1 MQAMKY
7 TIKHLFVAAAA
18 LAAFSACDLNLLP
31 TDSIVYEPGG
41 QVIATRED
49 LVQFEARIMS
59 DYRAIH
65 GGMYNILE
73 DVMTD
78 GFNASSGFG
87 NNYGGIHRTDD
98 SFSSSDSYIDS
109 YWGNHYIVIKDYNV
123 LINAL
128 KDEINIPEGGEALAG
143 IVKGEAYMFRAE
155 AYMNLV
161 RHFGKNYDPADETA
175 PGVPIVLEF
184 DLYARPKRSSVHEV
198 YKQIKADLD
207 SAAFFLAGEAGEL
220 QADYPTIDA
229 VNCLYARYY
238 LDTRNYEKAAEA
250 ADLVISS
257 GKYTLSNTADKL
269 KAEFREDAGTE
280 AIMQLYGSLQEM
292 PNATSVYTSMFASQ
306 DHGTCYRSLF
316 LPTKKLIDSYAAGDI
331 RKSVWFSS
339 TDYYTEVNGSYYR
352 GDFFTFVKYQG
363 NPNLYSGDVPNGAQ
377 MCKPFMISEMYLI
390 KAEAEAMLDEVP
402 KAKATI
408 NKLQAARGAAKSGGR
423 IEDIQEEWFRETV
436 GEGMRWTCLK
446 RWGMGFENRTGQPGT
461 LSKNVIMLGDYYDGR
476 SMSADDRAFVWPIP
490 ADEIKLNTNLEQ
502 NPGYGT
508 N

>member
-1 MQAMKY
+1 MKY

-18 LAAFSACDLNLLP
+18 IASFSACNLSLLP

-49 LVQFEARIMS
+49 LIQFEARIMS
-59 DYRAIH
+59 DYRAVH
-65 GGMYNILE
+65 GGMYNIIE

-87 NNYGGIHRTDD
+87 NNYGGVHRTDD
-98 SFSSSDSYIDS
+98 SFSSSDGYIDS

-128 KDEINIPEGGEALAG
+128 KDKINIPDGAADFAEV
-143 IVKGEAYMFRAE
+143 VKGEAYMFRAE

-161 RHFGKNYDPADETA
+161 RHFGKNYDPKDETSL
-175 PGVPIVLEF
+175 GVPIVLEF
-184 DLYARPKRSSVHEV
+184 DLYARPARNTVHEV

-220 QADYPTIDA
+220 QAEYPTIDA
-229 VNCLYARYY
+229 VNALYARYY
-238 LDTRNYEKAAEA
+238 LDTKDYANAAAA
-250 ADLVISS
+250 ADKVISTE
-257 GKYTLSNTADKL
+257 KYTLSNTADKL
-269 KAEFREDAGTE
+269 KNEFRDDAGTE
-280 AIMQLYGSLQEM
+280 AIMQLYGSLQES
-292 PNATSVYTSMFASQ
+292 PNATGVYTSMFSSQ
-306 DHGTCYRSLF
+306 DHGTCFRSLF
-316 LPTKKLIDSYAAGDI
+316 LPTKKLIDSYSANDI
-331 RKSVWFSS
+331 RKNVWFST

-352 GDFFTFVKYQG
+352 GDFYTFVKYLG
-363 NPNLYSGDVPNGAQ
+363 NADLYSGDVPNGVQ
-377 MCKPFMISEMYLI
+377 MCKPFLISEMYLI
-390 KAEAEAMLDEVP
+390 KAEAEAMLDEIP

-408 NKLQAARGAAKSGGR
+408 NILQAARGANKSGGR
-423 IEDIQEEWFRETV
+423 IEDIQAEWFRETV

-446 RWGMGFENRTGQPGT
+446 RWGLGFESRTGQPGT
-461 LSKNVIMLGDYYDGR
+461 ISKNVIMVGDYYDGR
-476 SMSADDRAFVWPIP
+476 SMKADDRAFLWPIP
-490 ADEIKLNTNLEQ
+490 SDEIKLNTNLEQ